1 MKPVVLVLAGPTG
14 VGKSALA
21 VALAERFGGE
31 IIGADSM
38 QVYQRLDAGTA
49 KPPPALRERVARH
62 LIDCADPDRDY
73 SAGDYVRDADK
84 VIQAVTSRGRLP
96 VVTGGTGLYLR
107 ALLRGLVT
115 APGRQPELR
124 ARLNHIVAKRGVA
137 PLRRILER
145 RDPDAARSIA
155 PADRQRLVRA
165 VEVAFSGEVPL
176 ARLIGAHGFAEE
188 RYRTVRVGVDMP
200 DERLLPRLEGRVQ
213 DMLKGGCLQKEI
225 EELLGSGLRAD
236 ANALRALG
244 YREVLACKRKEFPAA
259 ELKERILRNTRRY
272 VKRQRTWF
280 RKEPGFR
287 WFRLSGD
294 LAADL
299 PPIETW
305 VSNELDACSRV
316 DE

>member
-1 MKPVVLVLAGPTG
+1 MVLVLAGPTG

-38 QVYQRLDAGTA
+38 QVYRRLDAGTA
-49 KPPPALRERVARH
+49 KPPATLRDRVAHH
-62 LIDCADPDRDY
+62 LIDWVDPDRDY
-73 SAGDYVRDADK
+73 SAGDYARDADK
-84 VIQAVTSRGRLP
+84 VIQAVTARGRLP

-107 ALLRGLVT
+107 ALLRGLVI
-115 APGRQPELR
+115 APARQPELR
-124 ARLNHIVAKRGVA
+124 ARLNHIVSKRGVA

-145 RDPDAARSIA
+145 RDPDAAKSIA
-155 PADRQRLVRA
+155 PADRQRLVRS
-165 VEVAFSGEVPL
+165 VEVALSGEVPL
-176 ARLIGAHGFAEE
+176 ARLIGTHGFSEE
-188 RYRTVRVGVDMP
+188 RYRAVRVGVDMP
-200 DERLLPRLEGRVQ
+200 DEQLLPRLEGRVR
-213 DMLKGGCLQKEI
+213 DMLDKDCLQKEV

-244 YREVLACKRKEFPAA
+244 YREVLACKRQELPAA
-259 ELKERILRNTRRY
+259 ELMERILRNTRRY

-294 LAADL
+294 PTVDL

-305 VSNELDACSRV
+305 ISNKLDSCARTG
-316 DE
+316 D